1 VVPGD
6 WIEAGVQGLGTLS
19 MRVASKY
26 A

>member
-1 VVPGD
+1 VPGD
-6 WIEAGVQGLGTLS
+6 WMEAGVQGLGTLS